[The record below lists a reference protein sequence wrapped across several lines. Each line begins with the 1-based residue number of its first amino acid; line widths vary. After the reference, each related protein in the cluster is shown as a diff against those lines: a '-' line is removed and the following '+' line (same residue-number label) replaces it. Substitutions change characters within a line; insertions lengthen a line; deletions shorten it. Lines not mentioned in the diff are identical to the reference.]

1 MGTTEIRRQARP
13 IQHDVEDDDSL
24 YITRMPSSTRRYR
37 TAPPPVAADTLE
49 GPITEERMFIQHR
62 RSSLKR
68 PHTSGMASNA
78 VKPPKTDELPG
89 RRRFSLLAIGMG
101 MVVMVL
107 IVICL
112 SAWNAWWHTY
122 QDDQQFGRPRTFQMD
137 AVVGHEDSPSN
148 PTHFIFINLHRHVE
162 IIEIPGGNVAHTHI
176 YSGPILFGDG
186 QDLTPVTGE
195 IRDINGR
202 RDLVVHIQD
211 QQIVFIND
219 GSTFRPQ

>member
-1 MGTTEIRRQARP
+1 
-13 IQHDVEDDDSL
+13 
-24 YITRMPSSTRRYR
+24 
-37 TAPPPVAADTLE
+37 
-49 GPITEERMFIQHR
+49 MFIQHR

-68 PHTSGMASNA
+68 PHTSGVASNA

-89 RRRFSLLAIGMG
+89 RRRFPLVAIGIG
-101 MVVMVL
+101 MMVMIL

-112 SAWNAWWHTY
+112 SAWNSWWHTY

-148 PTHFIFINLHRHVE
+148 PTHFIFINLHRHIE

-219 GSTFRPQ
+219 GTTFRPQ

>member
-89 RRRFSLLAIGMG
+89 RRRFSLLAIGVG

-112 SAWNAWWHTY
+112 SAWNSWWHTY
-122 QDDQQFGRPRTFQMD
+122 QNDQQFGRPRTFQMD

-162 IIEIPGGNVAHTHI
+162 IIEIPGGNIAHTHI

-219 GSTFRPQ
+219 GTTFRPQ

>member
-1 MGTTEIRRQARP
+1 MGTTEMRKQARP
-13 IQHDVEDDDSL
+13 IQCDVEDDDSF

-37 TAPPPVAADTLE
+37 TAPPPAAADTLE

-68 PHTSGMASNA
+68 QPTSGRASNA
-78 VKPPKTDELPG
+78 VKPPKTDELPA
-89 RRRFSLLAIGMG
+89 RRRFSPSAIAVG
-101 MVVMVL
+101 MVVTIL
-107 IVICL
+107 LVIGL
-112 SAWNAWWHTY
+112 SAWNSWWHTY
-122 QDDQQFGRPRTFQMD
+122 QDDRLFGRPRTFQMD

-148 PTHFIFINLHRHVE
+148 PTHFIFLNLHRHVE

-176 YSGPILFGDG
+176 YSGPVLFGDG

-195 IRDINGR
+195 IRTINGKL
-202 RDLVVHIQD
+202 DLIVHIQN

-219 GSTFRPQ
+219 GTTFHPQ

>member
-1 MGTTEIRRQARP
+1 MGATEIKRQARP
-13 IQHDVEDDDSL
+13 IQCDVEDDDSL

-37 TAPPPVAADTLE
+37 TAPPPAAADTLE

-68 PHTSGMASNA
+68 QPTSGMASKA
-78 VKPPKTDELPG
+78 VKPPKTDQLPG
-89 RRRFSLLAIGMG
+89 LRRFSPLAIGAG
-101 MVVMVL
+101 MVVMIL
-107 IVICL
+107 IVISL
-112 SAWNAWWHTY
+112 SAWNSWWHTY
-122 QDDQQFGRPRTFQMD
+122 QDDQQYGRPRTFQID
-137 AVVGHEDSPSN
+137 AVVGHEDSPGN

-202 RDLVVHIQD
+202 RDLIVHIQN

-219 GSTFRPQ
+219 GTTFRPQ

>member
-13 IQHDVEDDDSL
+13 IQRDVEDDDSL

-68 PHTSGMASNA
+68 QPTSGMASNA
-78 VKPPKTDELPG
+78 VKPPKTDALPG
-89 RRRFSLLAIGMG
+89 RRRFSLLAIGTG
-101 MVVMVL
+101 MVVMVV

-112 SAWNAWWHTY
+112 SAWNSWWRTY
-122 QDDQQFGRPRTFQMD
+122 QDDRQFGRPRTFQMD

-202 RDLVVHIQD
+202 RDLIVHIQD

-219 GSTFRPQ
+219 GTTFRPQ